1 MVDGFILTAN
11 ETCENRLLHSWTLI
25 DVSDFS
31 HKIGR
36 LCQID
41 EIVNELAT
49 HNLSSKI
56 VHIVRKI
63 LLSSLNIINNNPNFS
78 GKPLH

>member
-1 MVDGFILTAN
+1 MLSSN
-11 ETCENRLLHSWTLI
+11 ETCENRLLHSWTLT

-41 EIVNELAT
+41 EILNELAT

-63 LLSSLNIINNNPNFS
+63 LLFSLNIKNKNPNFS